1 MATKTID
8 IREAQTQLN
17 ELLSLALQGTE
28 IIFAKDNTP
37 LARLIPVSG
46 TASQSRIAGLHKGA
60 IWISDDFDDP
70 LPDAFWLTGIRQTS
84 ASSQRPV

>member
-8 IREAQTQLN
+8 IRDVQTQLN

-37 LARLIPVSG
+37 LARLIPV
-46 TASQSRIAGLHKGA
+46 TETTTTTRIAGLHQGA
-60 IWISDDFDDP
+60 ISTSDDFNDP
-70 LPDAFWLTGIRQTS
+70 LPDDFWLGK
-84 ASSQRPV
+84 P

>member
-8 IREAQTQLN
+8 IRDVQTQLN

-37 LARLIPVSG
+37 LARLVPVNEP
-46 TASQSRIAGLHKGA
+46 ASKPRIAGLHQGA
-60 IWISDDFDDP
+60 ILTSDDFDDP
-70 LPDAFWLTGIRQTS
+70 LPDNFWIGKT
-84 ASSQRPV
+84 